1 MLEGLCL
8 VFSVESHPRDQVAD
22 IINSFII
29 INWDAISRISVT
41 LNIRAIEDMH
51 ILPAPIYLDM
61 SEGKLLVIYLLAVV
75 VIIVVTVD
83 HIRPKAGFSKLV
95 YLGHLPLAQSFIAF
109 NSCCNVFRHGHVF
122 IVDKKGDFVVEV
134 FAVNQCDFVLCHMH
148 DLTVLSRA

>member
-8 VFSVESHPRDQVAD
+8 VFTVESHPRDQVAD

-61 SEGKLLVIYLLAVV
+61 SEGRMLIVYLLAVV
-75 VIIVVTVD
+75 VIVIMSVD
-83 HIRPKAGFSKLV
+83 HVWPRAGISKLV
-95 YLGHLPLAQSFIAF
+95 YLGYL
-109 NSCCNVFRHGHVF
+109 
-122 IVDKKGDFVVEV
+122 
-134 FAVNQCDFVLCHMH
+134 
-148 DLTVLSRA
+148 